1 MPDDFC
7 LDFWVFTVALSC
19 LLQFTPFL
27 DVNTWVQC
35 TSQNEELSF
44 ESKCI
49 FLWCWTWVTHSNDN
63 DGALFSVVCFSSFQ
77 QPSTWNMR
85 RTAELINYP
94 YFYPFS
100 VGVVAKHW
108 DKFFYISFKKEAHH
122 PVLQAEASTIQYRTS
137 SKREED
143 STFKSSPVLCWSHY
157 VIAGVNLAFLSYF
170 LVGQWCH

>member
-1 MPDDFC
+1 MWWQLLEARFSFSCYRMAVLRHQSTPPYKKQNAENSRAFTTVPDDIC
-7 LDFWVFTVALSC
+7 LEFWVPTVALSC

-35 TSQNEELSF
+35 TSQNEGLSF

-49 FLWCWTWVTHSNDN
+49 FLCCWTWVTHSNDN

-85 RTAELINYP
+85 RTSELINYP

-108 DKFFYISFKKEAHH
+108 DKFF
-122 PVLQAEASTIQYRTS
+122 
-137 SKREED
+137 
-143 STFKSSPVLCWSHY
+143 
-157 VIAGVNLAFLSYF
+157 
-170 LVGQWCH
+170 